1 MFRVS
6 CGVVSLSVVMVST
19 VFAAESPASLDVYG
33 DFQGQGIWQSGA
45 SSTFNAEAKQ
55 VNLGAKGVYKVDE
68 ITTYYNLSAQ
78 YSDNFDDIEVRN
90 ASLYFNTEY
99 GGIYVGKGPSGSY
112 ANVYGR
118 IDIHANN
125 NNDPSGKNKM
135 LYEQGKYTDNVLFY
149 VSPEWSTNLGKW
161 QFKGGIVT
169 YNEASES
176 SDDALVAR
184 LLYSHDN
191 FNAVLNYQRF
201 DENVGPEG
209 TDQVYNRFSF
219 GADYSIGNLKLAAT
233 TEVTDNSFNGAE
245 NTYIGAA
252 IYSRGKVEFS
262 VSYQHKTF
270 ESDFDDLGL
279 IIASVKYHYGKQLTL
294 YIEAA
299 DYTEETIDYVE
310 FSDNRFAESDD
321 NVAIG
326 GIFKF

>member
-99 GGIYVGKGPSGSY
+99 GGIYVGKGSSGSY

-201 DENVGPEG
+201 DENV
-209 TDQVYNRFSF
+209 DQ
-219 GADYSIGNLKLAAT
+219 K
-233 TEVTDNSFNGAE
+233 
-245 NTYIGAA
+245 
-252 IYSRGKVEFS
+252 
-262 VSYQHKTF
+262 
-270 ESDFDDLGL
+270 GL
-279 IIASVKYHYGKQLTL
+279 IKFITVFLSEPIIASVTL
-294 YIEAA
+294 
-299 DYTEETIDYVE
+299 
-310 FSDNRFAESDD
+310 N
-321 NVAIG
+321 
-326 GIFKF
+326 